1 MEKKFIGAG
10 LLAGI
15 VAGLVSFVFAR
26 IYIEPLVDR
35 AIAYEGARSDA
46 EIAITDGVH
55 EHGEEVVS
63 RTIQQNLGVGVGTV
77 AFGLIMGAFLAV
89 AFTVAWAYV
98 GRRHR
103 QADPRSVAGL
113 LAVSGFVA
121 AYLIPFCAYPAN
133 PPAVDL
139 EGTINGRTS
148 AFLTIT
154 VLSVVFM
161 IAAWVLAFY
170 LSPRF
175 GGLYAAIVSG
185 AAYLVAAGIAIVLLP
200 KYDEIPGELLDG
212 DTIVMSGF
220 PADVF
225 GDFRFYSVLNQVIL
239 WTVLGLAFA
248 VILTVIGK
256 RQARAARVPASASA
270 G

>member
-10 LLAGI
+10 LIAGI
-15 VAGLVSFVFAR
+15 VAGLFSFVFAR

-35 AIAYEGARSDA
+35 AIAYEGERSDA
-46 EIAITDGVH
+46 ETALAGGAH

-77 AFGLIMGAFLAV
+77 LFGLIMGAFLAV
-89 AFTVAWAYV
+89 AFTVVWAYV
-98 GRRHR
+98 GRRYP
-103 QADPRSVAGL
+103 QVDPRSVAGL
-113 LAVSGFVA
+113 LALSGFVA

-161 IAAWVLAFY
+161 IAVWVLAFY
-170 LSPRF
+170 LSPRI
-175 GGLYAAIVSG
+175 GGFYAAIVSG
-185 AAYLVAAGIAIVLLP
+185 VAYLVAAGVAIAALP
-200 KYDEIPGELLDG
+200 KYDEIPGALMNG
-212 DTIVMSGF
+212 DTVVMSGF
-220 PADVF
+220 PADTF

-239 WTVLGLAFA
+239 WTVLGVVFAASLA
-248 VILTVIGK
+248 VIGR
-256 RQARAARVPASASA
+256 RQARAEPQPSAV
-270 G
+270 GVG